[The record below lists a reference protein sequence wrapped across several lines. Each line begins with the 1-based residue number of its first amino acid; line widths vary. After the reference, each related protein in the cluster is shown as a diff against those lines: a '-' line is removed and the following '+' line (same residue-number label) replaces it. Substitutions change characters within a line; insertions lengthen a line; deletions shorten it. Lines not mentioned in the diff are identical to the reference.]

1 MSATRAPTP
10 TAEDEAARQ
19 AALDAYAILDSA
31 PEQAFD
37 DIVRL
42 AVTLCDVP
50 AGSISLIDRDRVWF
64 KAQIGID
71 QTQVPRELFAVRPR
85 HRRAGPHAGGQRPR

>member
-1 MSATRAPTP
+1 MSATPASPTP
-10 TAEDEAARQ
+10 DLLFERRELARQ
-19 AALDAYAILDSA
+19 AALDAYAILDTA

-50 AGSISLIDRDRVWF
+50 AARSR
-64 KAQIGID
+64 
-71 QTQVPRELFAVRPR
+71 
-85 HRRAGPHAGGQRPR
+85 